1 MTGPCTSGFCKWAA
15 LLLIVTAAAVAAQ
28 GFQCPGTLESVGTP
42 ETQRNLGTTRG
53 SWYRDPAPGLGNG
66 NIYVM
71 RSYFSIGTMEEYAD
85 IDDLKASRLSRNITL
100 PDPAG
105 GAGMVVYDGALYYN
119 KDRTPSIIK
128 FNLTT
133 SNKDVEKELPGAK
146 YANEGRYGWAG
157 FSDID
162 FALDENGLWVIYATD
177 HSQGNITI
185 SKLDPDSLAIE
196 GTWETNYNKRSARD
210 SFMVCG
216 KLFVV
221 RRYAPFKL
229 VYTFDTSTGVDDII
243 DLPFS
248 SQNSHITQV
257 DYNPRDNLLYFW
269 NRGFLLTYPL
279 TFSTVDGGW
288 SDWGAWSD
296 CSVTCGVGTQTR
308 DKTCTNPAPANGG
321 ADCVGPAE
329 DTQQCDTGVSCPVDG
344 GWSDWGAWSDCSVTC
359 GVGTQT
365 RDRTCTNP
373 APANGGADCV
383 GPAEDTQACD
393 TGVSCSAVSELTL
406 DDAGIDH
413 LTVSWTVGSLPISLY
428 RLRYK
433 PADGSG
439 SYQDLSP
446 APGTGDTSATVPGL
460 LADTDYNITLTS
472 FGDDNQPNGV
482 ISGTFSTDSVVVNVE
497 CDQDSM
503 TISIPLAALPAVDV
517 ENMHLLDT
525 SCGATVEGDIVRL
538 ETHLQEC
545 GTRQE
550 TSGDDKFIFSNEAIA
565 NQVTHENGAVRN
577 QPISLPFQCE
587 FLRQYDVSGGPIMY
601 NIPSPRVQIVD
612 ANNSFIMDMHMYTS
626 ADYSASYDSEDF
638 PIQVT
643 PSDSLNF
650 GLSVTSPL
658 DNLELFARDCVST
671 PTTDPYDSPRV
682 NIITDGCE
690 VDETLQK
697 DNGLSNDKALYY
709 SVEAF
714 TFPNA
719 LDPSLV
725 YFHCTMIIC
734 FKDDPDSR
742 CSQGCIPATRR
753 RRAVSDGAEG
763 RVRRESSRDHQA
775 DITQGPFRLQFE
787 EDAGTVSAGVPVG
800 TLVGAVVGV
809 AGVMALLI
817 VAAVV
822 VKKRGG
828 LTPGSKKREDD
839 TVGLD
844 NYAFQAWGNKNKT
857 GTEDTKA

>member
-1 MTGPCTSGFCKWAA
+1 MTGPFTSGLLKWTS
-15 LLLIVTAAAVAAQ
+15 LVLIVTTVAVNAQ

-42 ETQRNLGTTRG
+42 ETQRYIGITYG
-53 SWYRDPAPGLGNG
+53 SWYRDPAPDLDKGK
-66 NIYVM
+66 IYVM
-71 RSYFSIGTMEEYAD
+71 RSWHSIGTMEAYAD

-100 PDPAG
+100 PEPAG

-119 KDRTPSIIK
+119 KERTTSIIK

-146 YANEGRYGWAG
+146 YATEGQYGWG
-157 FSDID
+157 GLSGID
-162 FALDENGLWVIYATD
+162 FALDENGLWVIYATEQ
-177 HSQGNITI
+177 SRGNIVI

-196 GTWETNYNKRSARD
+196 GTWETNYTKRSARD
-210 SFMVCG
+210 TFMVCG

-221 RRYAPFKL
+221 RRYEQFKL
-229 VYTFDTSTGVDDII
+229 AYTFDTSTGVEENI
-243 DLPFS
+243 DLPFY
-248 SQNSHITQV
+248 SQYDHITQV
-257 DYNPRDNLLYFW
+257 DYNPRDNLLYFF

-288 SDWGAWSD
+288 SDWGEWSD
-296 CSVTCGVGTQTR
+296 CSVTCGVGTESR
-308 DKTCTNPAPANGG
+308 DRTCNNPAPAGG
-321 ADCVGPAE
+321 ADCVGTTE
-329 DTQQCDTGVSCPVDG
+329 ETQDCDTGVPCSVDG

-359 GVGTQT
+359 GNGTET
-365 RDRTCTNP
+365 RERSCTNP

-383 GPAEDTQACD
+383 GQAHETQDCHS
-393 TGVSCSAVSELTL
+393 GVPCSAVSELTL

-413 LTVSWTVGSLPISLY
+413 LTVSWTVGSLPISRY

-460 LADTDYNITLTS
+460 LADTEYNITVTS
-472 FGDDNQPNGV
+472 FGEDDQPNGV

-525 SCGATVEGDIVRL
+525 SCGATVEGDIVTL

-643 PSDSLNF
+643 PADRLNF

-671 PTTDPYDSPRV
+671 PTTDPNDSPRV

-775 DITQGPFRLQFE
+775 DITQGPFRIQFE
-787 EDAGTVSAGVPVG
+787 EDAGTGSAGAPVG
-800 TLVGAVVGV
+800 TLVGALVGV

-828 LTPGSKKREDD
+828 LTTGSKKREDD

-857 GTEDTKA
+857 GTADTKA